1 MAYIPLA
8 PHPCQPHRIIQEG
21 RDGKIMAIITPSWQS
36 CFKTSPLRIPTM
48 SFRAAFCHSERSEEP
63 LPPSHSV
70 RGPGGCPRLIPR
82 ASPALVSVLW
92 VPLARASL
100 RKRRGRTHPLSSPLD
115 SGLRRNDDAPHPGS
129 FKQPRRARSLLAERF
144 RSRRLVRAGRPG

>member
-1 MAYIPLA
+1 MGIPVVILA
-8 PHPCQPHRIIQEG
+8 KARIHSG
-21 RDGKIMAIITPSWQS
+21 LWGCLPA
-36 CFKTSPLRIPTM
+36 TSP
-48 SFRAAFCHSERSEEP
+48 
-63 LPPSHSV
+63 
-70 RGPGGCPRLIPR
+70 PR

-92 VPLARASL
+92 APLARASL
-100 RKRRGRTHPLSSPLD
+100 RKRRGRTHPLSFPLD